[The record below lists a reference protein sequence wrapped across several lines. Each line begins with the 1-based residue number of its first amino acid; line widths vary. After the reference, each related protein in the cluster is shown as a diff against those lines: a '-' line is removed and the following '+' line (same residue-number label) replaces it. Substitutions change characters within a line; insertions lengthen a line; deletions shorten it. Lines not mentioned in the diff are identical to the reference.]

1 MTAPVAVLAVLD
13 PRTELGVKQSAKN
26 PNAGFVDMRDWYAY
40 LGRADEA
47 RAAVAELIEAAG
59 DVARIQINRRSP
71 SNDMGKAKQLRLR
84 AALARVGAAP

>member
-1 MTAPVAVLAVLD
+1 MTAPVAVDVREVLAELLSFEERHAEYE
-13 PRTELGVKQSAKN
+13 PRANHE
-26 PNAGFVDMRDWYAY
+26 
-40 LGRADEA
+40 GREA
-47 RAAVAELIEAAG
+47 IAAVAELIEAAG